1 MYSANVASSQ
11 TIPLCLKV
19 SPAVVD
25 AYVKKTW
32 TRAPDGWQ
40 LRVDHE
46 ETQRIC
52 SVTRNSPS
60 SAEFEV
66 ILAREK
72 TLVKFPADGNVMGD
86 WRRGATG
93 ATVTNRGHRGQFS
106 DQPDTYRSG
115 NCYACHQIAKAE
127 VSSGTFGPSLMNYG
141 KDRKFDKEEARA
153 TYMKSLQ
160 CPGGHAVLTDATL
173 RLPQFLDRA
182 ADQGRRGLSVRPRLA
197 GQQRMT
203 SLTSAPSAIPGTAR

>member
-19 SPAVVD
+19 SPNVVD

-40 LRVDHE
+40 LRVDHD
-46 ETQRIC
+46 ETQHIC

-72 TLVKFPADGNVMGD
+72 TSVKLPADGNVMGD

-106 DQPDTYRSG
+106 DQPDTYRGG
-115 NCYACHQIAKAE
+115 NCYVCHQIAKAE

-153 TYMKSLQ
+153 TYMKVYNAQGVMPCSQ
-160 CPGGHAVLTDATL
+160 MPRFGYHNFLTE
-173 RLPQFLDRA
+173 
-182 ADQGRRGLSVRPRLA
+182 
-197 GQQRMT
+197 QQIKDVVAY
-203 SLTSAPSAIPGTAR
+203 LFDPSPPVNKG